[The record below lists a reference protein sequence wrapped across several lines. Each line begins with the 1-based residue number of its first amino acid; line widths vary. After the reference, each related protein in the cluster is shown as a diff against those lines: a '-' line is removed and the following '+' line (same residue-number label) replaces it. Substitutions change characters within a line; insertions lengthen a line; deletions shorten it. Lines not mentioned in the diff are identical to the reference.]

1 MISIIRMG
9 SQKKKGS
16 VWDHILARREELQG
30 SLQGKGRLLYLTKR
44 ARHEDASLF
53 VHAADPNILGDF
65 ISNHLGKIE
74 DLASIHVINMIKPVF
89 FPLPKDTGTMKR
101 FSVTLWVLPKDLA
114 TVYETLAKRALP
126 DGFLMTYLAFTFR
139 LAGDCIQFSLL
150 AEKEETLNEYL
161 TEVVNRMP
169 GVQNTTVNLIEET
182 VPLVSYD
189 EWKQYSSKH
198 SIVVSWNEEHMISS
212 LG

>member
-1 MISIIRMG
+1 MIAIIRMG

-16 VWDHILARREELQG
+16 VWNHILVHKNELQAG
-30 SLQGKGRLLYLTKR
+30 IGEKGRLLYLSKR

-53 VHAADPNILGDF
+53 VHTADPNILGDF

-74 DLASIHVINMIKPVF
+74 DLASIHVINMLKPVF

-101 FSVTLWVLPKDLA
+101 FSVTLWVLPKHLGN
-114 TVYETLAKRALP
+114 VYETLAKRDLP
-126 DGFLMTYLAFTFR
+126 DGLLMTYLAFTFR

-150 AEKEETLNEYL
+150 EAKEETLNVYL

-189 EWKQYSSKH
+189 EWRQYSSRH
-198 SIVVSWNEEHMISS
+198 SIVVAWNEEHMLSS
-212 LG
+212 LC